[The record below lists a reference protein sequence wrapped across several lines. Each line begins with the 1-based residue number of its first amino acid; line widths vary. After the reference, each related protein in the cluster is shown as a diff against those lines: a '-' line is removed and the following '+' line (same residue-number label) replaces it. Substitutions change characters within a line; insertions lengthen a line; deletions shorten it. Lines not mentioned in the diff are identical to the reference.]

1 MKKVY
6 YLSTCSTCNRI
17 MKDAKLNEGFE
28 LQDIKTNKITT
39 QQIEEMHEL
48 AGSYESLFSR
58 RAMKYKAMG
67 LNNKELSEFDYKQL
81 ILEEYTFL
89 RRPVVLIDNQI
100 FIGNS
105 AKTVELI
112 KNITL

>member
-1 MKKVY
+1 
-6 YLSTCSTCNRI
+6 